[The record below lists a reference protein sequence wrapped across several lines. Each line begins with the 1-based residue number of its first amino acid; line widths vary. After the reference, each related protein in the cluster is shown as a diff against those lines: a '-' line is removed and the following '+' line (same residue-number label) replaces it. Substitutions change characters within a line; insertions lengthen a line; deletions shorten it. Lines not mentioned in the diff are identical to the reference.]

1 MTLTTR
7 PNDETYLASI
17 YRMHA
22 TLFRQS
28 AALVSATFDT
38 PPSISPRSYLAVP
51 FYFLVSHAMELLLKS
66 ALLKRGVGEA
76 ALRNHEVR
84 HNLGAMMT
92 QLEAMGL
99 TITHQTAT
107 VVRAMSDQHENH
119 ALRYSALVDDGKPT
133 YMPPPAMIEDTLD
146 ELLLLTRIST
156 QGR

>member
-1 MTLTTR
+1 MPMSAS
-7 PNDETYLASI
+7 PNDETYIASI

-22 TLFRQS
+22 TLFRKS

-38 PPSISPRSYLAVP
+38 PPSVSPRSHFAIP

-66 ALLKRGVGEA
+66 ALLKRGVGES
-76 ALRNHEVR
+76 ALRNRELR
-84 HNLGAMMT
+84 HNLGALMT
-92 QLEAMGL
+92 QLDAKGL
-99 TITHQTAT
+99 TFTHQTAT

-133 YMPPPAMIEDTLD
+133 YMPPPTVIEETLD